1 MPVKREGKPLM
12 VHYRRHKFGAPEG
25 ALKNKEN
32 FEGKPGRKTGRQA
45 CFPFG
50 PLFRVVTVLVFAA
63 CLGFLAAGCTP
74 APRSGPAAPQAK
86 LRVAAT
92 IYPLAEFSRRVG
104 GARVEVA
111 QLLPPGAEPHHW
123 EPSPKDMM
131 RLYQAQVVVF
141 NGAGLEP
148 WAVRVIPA
156 LRARGIRV
164 VEAAQGLDLLTFA
177 EEERLGVTFYPGGF
191 PAPGGFPGHEAH
203 QRGGLEGETAG
214 HAVHPAE
221 GVDPH
226 VWLDP
231 LLAREIVSKLAG
243 EFGAADPAGR
253 AEYERRARL
262 LQKRLERLHQEYA
275 AAARSFRSR
284 DLVVSHAAFG
294 YLARR
299 YGLRQVPV
307 LGLTPE
313 QEPDAA
319 TLRMV
324 ADFCRKQGVR
334 YIFFESLVSPR
345 VAETLAR
352 EVGARTLLLTPAA
365 GLTPEEARSGL
376 DYFALM
382 SRNLANLKKALGG

>member
-1 MPVKREGKPLM
+1 M
-12 VHYRRHKFGAPEG
+12 VHYRRHEIG
-25 ALKNKEN
+25 ALKNKAGLKEN
-32 FEGKPGRKTGRQA
+32 PGRKSRRQVYLISV
-45 CFPFG
+45 P
-50 PLFRVVTVLVFAA
+50 VLRAAAALALAA
-63 CLGFLAAGCTP
+63 CMGFLVVGCAR
-74 APRSGPAAPQAK
+74 APRSDPATGFSGRAPQAK

-104 GARVEVA
+104 GARVEVT

-123 EPSPKDMM
+123 EPSPKDMI
-131 RLYQAQVVVF
+131 RLYQAQIVVF

-177 EEERLGVTFYPGGF
+177 EEERLGVIVYPGGF
-191 PAPGGFPGHEAH
+191 PAPGGLPGHEAH
-203 QRGGLEGETAG
+203 QRGGREGEEAG
-214 HAVHPAE
+214 HAVHSE

-243 EFGAADPAGR
+243 EFGTADPAG
-253 AEYERRARL
+253 AAGYEERARL
-262 LQKRLERLHQEYA
+262 LRERLERLHQEYA

-319 TLRMV
+319 TLRRV
-324 ADFCRKQGVR
+324 ADFCRERGVR

-345 VAETLAR
+345 VAETVAR
-352 EVGARTLLLTPAA
+352 EVGAETLLLTPVA